1 MPIRAAVAMFA
12 TAAAVVLMISFRTPP
27 TSAIGTG
34 ASLPAQPSASASP
47 GSGSSTSSGGPPAG
61 PQPPTPTPSPKAN
74 GLKSGTFTG
83 QDYPNQFGDVQ
94 VKIVISGGRITDATA
109 LQYPTDRARSA
120 LISQQALPLLRE
132 EVLQAQTANID
143 ILGGATFTTE
153 SYAESVQSALDQA
166 HA

>member
-1 MPIRAAVAMFA
+1 MPIRAAIALVA
-12 TAAAVVLMISFRTPP
+12 TAVAVVLMISFRTPP

-34 ASLPAQPSASASP
+34 ASLPAQPSSSAAS
-47 GSGSSTSSGGPPAG
+47 GSGSATPSGAPPAG
-61 PQPPTPTPSPKAN
+61 PAPPSPTPSPRAN
-74 GLKSGTFTG
+74 GLKSGTYTG
-83 QDYPNQFGDVQ
+83 QDFPNQFGDVQ
-94 VKIVISGGRITDATA
+94 VKVAISGGRITDVTA

>member
-1 MPIRAAVAMFA
+1 
-12 TAAAVVLMISFRTPP
+12 MISFRTPP
-27 TSAIGTG
+27 SSAVGTG
-34 ASLPAQPSASASP
+34 ASLPAQPSPSPSAD
-47 GSGSSTSSGGPPAG
+47 SSTPSGGPPAG
-61 PQPPTPTPSPKAN
+61 PTPPAPTPSPRST

-83 QDYPNQFGDVQ
+83 TDYPNQFGDVQ
-94 VKIVISGGRITDATA
+94 VRITVSGGKITDVTA

-120 LISQQALPLLRE
+120 LISQQAIPLLRE

>member
-1 MPIRAAVAMFA
+1 MPVRAAVALFA

-27 TSAIGTG
+27 TGAVGTG
-34 ASLPAQPSASASP
+34 ASLPAQPSASASD
-47 GSGSSTSSGGPPAG
+47 SAGSSTTSSGPPAG
-61 PQPPTPTPSPKAN
+61 PTPPTPTPSPRAN
-74 GLKSGTFTG
+74 GLRSGTYTG
-83 QDYPNQFGDVQ
+83 TDYPNQFGDVQ
-94 VKIVISGGRITDATA
+94 VKITVSGGKITDVTA

-120 LISQQALPLLRE
+120 LISQQAIPLLRQ

-166 HA
+166 RA

>member
-1 MPIRAAVAMFA
+1 MPIRAVVTLLA

-27 TSAIGTG
+27 TSAIGSG
-34 ASLPAQPSASASP
+34 AALPAQPGSSASP
-47 GSGSSTSSGGPPAG
+47 SSGSSTSSGGPPAG
-61 PQPPTPTPSPKAN
+61 PQPPTPTPSPRSN

-83 QDYPNQFGDVQ
+83 ADYPNQFGDVQ
-94 VKIVISGGRITDATA
+94 VKITVSGGKITDVTA

-120 LISQQALPLLRE
+120 LISQQAIPLLRE

>member
-1 MPIRAAVAMFA
+1 VPIRAVAALVA

-27 TSAIGTG
+27 TGAVGTG
-34 ASLPAQPSASASP
+34 ASLPAQPSSSGTP
-47 GSGSSTSSGGPPAG
+47 SSGSSTTSGGPPAG
-61 PQPPTPTPSPKAN
+61 PQPPTPTPSPRSN
-74 GLKSGTFTG
+74 GFKSGTFTG
-83 QDYPNQFGDVQ
+83 TDYPNQFGDVQ
-94 VKIVISGGRITDATA
+94 VKLTVSGGRITDVTA
-109 LQYPTDRARSA
+109 VQYPTDRARSA
-120 LISQQALPLLRE
+120 LISQQAIPLLRE

>member
-1 MPIRAAVAMFA
+1 VPVRAVVALLA
-12 TAAAVVLMISFRTPP
+12 TAVAVVLMISFRTPP
-27 TSAIGTG
+27 TGAIGTG
-34 ASLPAQPSASASP
+34 AALPAQPVPSATP
-47 GSGSSTSSGGPPAG
+47 TSGSSTSSGGPPTG
-61 PQPPTPTPSPKAN
+61 PQPPTPTPSPRSN

-83 QDYPNQFGDVQ
+83 SDYPNQFGDVQ
-94 VKIVISGGRITDATA
+94 VKITVSGGKITDVTA

-120 LISQQALPLLRE
+120 LISQQAIPLLRE